1 VEARFLDFIVGDYLS
16 TVSRNRYVSGL
27 IVYETLIL
35 CFSFSIG
42 SFVIRFACS
51 SIRRCFS
58 TVDRGI
64 VSFLLIFPGLLI
76 PSLIA
81 WSICCRGS
89 LPIALNASM
98 FFVNIVI
105 GFTFWYIILLEK
117 V

>member
-1 VEARFLDFIVGDYLS
+1 
-16 TVSRNRYVSGL
+16 
-27 IVYETLIL
+27 
-35 CFSFSIG
+35 
-42 SFVIRFACS
+42 
-51 SIRRCFS
+51 
-58 TVDRGI
+58 
-64 VSFLLIFPGLLI
+64 LLV